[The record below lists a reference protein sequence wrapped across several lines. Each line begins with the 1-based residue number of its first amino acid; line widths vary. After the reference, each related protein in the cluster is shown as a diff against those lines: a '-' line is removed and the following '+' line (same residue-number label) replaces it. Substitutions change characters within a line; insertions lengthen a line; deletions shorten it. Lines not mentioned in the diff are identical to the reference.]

1 MMMAPA
7 RPRAGAVSLGERD
20 ERDQVIWRSCVN
32 YIMCLG
38 GEILTPAETGISAP
52 PPHVSIIG
60 MLCRVPSGH
69 LFAARRS

>member
-20 ERDQVIWRSCVN
+20 ERDQVISRSCVN

-52 PPHVSIIG
+52 PHVSTTRI
-60 MLCRVPSGH
+60 LCRVPSGH